1 MKKSSNMRMN
11 TLEKVLQVVLFILGA
26 AVIYVLVY
34 HVARKV
40 PFHSDDYSY
49 FMQGLS
55 LEAHIKHYMGWSGRF
70 ITDYTSSILLNLF
83 DKPVYMAINSFV
95 LMIVMITITVL
106 PNIVMGKSL
115 IGKGSGLILWVVF
128 MLYWIA
134 NPNLGQTSLW
144 LVGSA
149 NYLWTL
155 MWAGFYFSYFLYLLN
170 SDKQVNVGRAALLF
184 VLGIFAGLS
193 NESLGITVVLFTVSM
208 FLMYWKK
215 NKAALFVGLFSTC
228 LGYAFVYFSPGNHAR
243 LQNDAFKLW
252 RGLSPLLKFLD
263 HVFGRMPGALGGFY
277 LVYLVF
283 IVMLLA
289 VLWVQNGK
297 GINVK
302 LYAFSLIFV
311 ILSVGSI
318 MAFIAAPSMP
328 PRSEN
333 SGLFFALLAMSFIAN
348 VLVDTDKKAGVIS
361 LAGLGAIC
369 GIYFFFSYSFVTYA
383 YEQTRIQADIREG
396 IIAEAKADGSDKAV
410 IPDWYFTRLAKDTDK
425 FDTFRSAALPAFYGI
440 SSIEWKGVDFNYAV
454 IKNTEPIVINKQ
466 LKEGLTLTNVYV
478 NLNAPFEQTVAFEF
492 NRSLMDFSQD
502 GDEVLYIRLNIDGRD
517 ECVYADLN
525 VNEGVQIGD
534 KYYYGRTKLAPD
546 MDRLRSIDYGF
557 YNTVLGANS
566 AEYTLEYGR

>member
-1 MKKSSNMRMN
+1 MENSSNMRKN
-11 TLEKVLQVVLFILGA
+11 TLGNLLHTVLFILSA
-26 AVIYVLVY
+26 AVIFVLVY
-34 HVARKV
+34 RVARNV

-83 DKPVYMAINSFV
+83 EKPVYMAINSFV
-95 LMIVMITITVL
+95 LVIVMITITVL
-106 PNIVMGKSL
+106 PNIVMRKSL
-115 IGKGSGLILWVVF
+115 IGKGSALILWVVF

-134 NPNLGQTSLW
+134 NPNLGQTTLW

-170 SDKQVNVGRAALLF
+170 ADKHVNVGRAVLLF

-215 NKAALFVGLFSTC
+215 NKTALLVGLVSTC

-243 LQNDAFKLW
+243 LQNDAFKWW
-252 RGLSPLLKFLD
+252 RGLSPVLKFLE
-263 HVFGRMPGALGGFY
+263 HVFNRLPGALGGFY

-297 GINVK
+297 EINCK
-302 LYAFSLIFV
+302 SYAFSLIYV

-318 MAFIAAPSMP
+318 MAFIVAPSMP
-328 PRSEN
+328 QRSEN
-333 SGLFFALLAMSFIAN
+333 SGLFFALLAVTFIADI
-348 VLVDTDKKAGVIS
+348 LVDNDKKAGIIS
-361 LAGLGAIC
+361 LVGLGAIC
-369 GIYFFFSYSFVTYA
+369 GVYFLLSYSFVSYA

-396 IIAEAKADGSDKAV
+396 IIAEAKAGGSDKAV

-425 FDTFRSAALPAFYGI
+425 FDTFRSGALPAFYGV
-440 SSIEWKGVDFNYAV
+440 SSIEWKGIDFNYAV

-478 NLNAPFEQTVAFEF
+478 KLNAPFEQTVAFEF

-502 GDEVLYIRLNIDGRD
+502 GDEIIYIHLNIDGRD

-534 KYYYGRTKLAPD
+534 KFYYGRTKMTPD
-546 MDRLRSIDYGF
+546 MDKLRSIDYGF
-557 YNTVLGANS
+557 YNTVMGTNS